1 MARIR
6 SIKPDFF
13 TSLTVADLPLSARLT
28 FIGLWCYV
36 DDNGVGIDEARLIR
50 ASVWPLDESPDIL
63 QRTREDL
70 RRLQEALLVTRYTV
84 SGRPFLAIRSWSEHQ
99 KISHPGKPRFPGPD
113 QADSPTDTPPEQG
126 KRNPPE
132 TFPSPPEPL
141 RIAPE
146 ILAPEQGAGSRDI
159 GKRANAP
166 SEPEPAAKT
175 PKRSTGAPDHIAV
188 TDDMRAWAVRKGLE
202 PPRIDA
208 ETERFLDHHR
218 AKGSTFKD
226 WTAAWRTWMSR
237 AVDYTPRAATGT
249 TGPRYTDPT
258 ERGVF

>member
-6 SIKPDFF
+6 TIKPDFF

-36 DDNGVGIDEARLIR
+36 DDNGVGVDEARLIR

-63 QRTREDL
+63 QRTRDDL
-70 RRLQEALLVTRYTV
+70 RSLQEALLVTRYTV

-113 QADSPTDTPPEQG
+113 EADHPRDTPPGQAQLV
-126 KRNPPE
+126 PPE
-132 TFPSPPEPL
+132 GLQSSPDGL
-141 RIAPE
+141 VSVPE
-146 ILAPEQGAGSRDI
+146 ILAPEQGIGNRDI
-159 GKRANAP
+159 GKRAGAP
-166 SEPEPAAKT
+166 SERKV
-175 PKRSTGAPDHIAV
+175 RVSTSAPDDIVV
-188 TDDMRAWAVRKGLE
+188 TDDMRAWATRKGIAATRL
-202 PPRIDA
+202 DT

-237 AVDYTPRAATGT
+237 VPDYTPRAAARTAGSSW
-249 TGPRYTDPT
+249 TDLA
-258 ERGVF
+258 EQGVF

>member
-6 SIKPDFF
+6 TIKPDFF
-13 TSLTVADLPLSARLT
+13 TSLTIADLPLSARLT

-36 DDNGVGIDEARLIR
+36 DDNGVGVDEARLIR
-50 ASVWPLDESPDIL
+50 AAVWPLDESPDIL

-70 RRLQEALLVTRYTV
+70 RRLQEALLVTRYTA

-99 KISHPGKPRFPGPD
+99 KISHPGKPRFPRPD
-113 QADSPTDTPPEQG
+113 QADSPNDTPPQQR
-126 KRNPPE
+126 KYVSPE
-132 TFPSPPEPL
+132 DCQSLPEPL

-146 ILAPEQGAGSRDI
+146 ILAPEQGTGNRDI
-159 GKRANAP
+159 GKRADAP
-166 SEPEPAAKT
+166 SEPKPAAKT

-188 TDDMRAWAVRKGLE
+188 TDDMRAWAARKGLDNK
-202 PPRIDA
+202 RIDT

-226 WTAAWRTWMSR
+226 WIAAWRTWMSR
-237 AVDYTPRAATGT
+237 SVDYSPRAATGT
-249 TGPRYTDPT
+249 TGPSYTDLSD
-258 ERGVF
+258 RGVF